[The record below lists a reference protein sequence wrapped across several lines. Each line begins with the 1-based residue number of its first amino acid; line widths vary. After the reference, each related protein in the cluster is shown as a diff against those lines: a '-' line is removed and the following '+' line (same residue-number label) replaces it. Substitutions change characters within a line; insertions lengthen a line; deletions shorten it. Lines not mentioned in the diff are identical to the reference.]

1 VLRKLAGETDGAFV
15 IQDSLSQRA
24 FMLSYRYNGTTR
36 NMAILNAEDGVHLH
50 GASSKFTTLAELV
63 QHYVYVHEPLPLR
76 AGSALSPPLPP
87 SLPPHH
93 LSLSVL
99 SAVQL
104 IRPGRDLVRSG
115 SLLDVRARGLGTN

>member
-1 VLRKLAGETDGAFV
+1 MLRKLAGETDGAFV

-63 QHYVYVHEPLPLR
+63 QHYVYVHEPLSLR
-76 AGSALSPPLPP
+76 AGSSLSPPP
-87 SLPPHH
+87 SLSPHH

-104 IRPGRDLVRSG
+104 IRPGRDLVRPG